1 MADHDLLEVQIKV
14 SGENTVLGGADQQ
27 LAALAL
33 GHRAD
38 GAEVLG
44 QLRLQPRLAVQGV
57 ELNNPAVP
65 PTSRDDRPVLRIY
78 KSVNIPYGQS
88 SAKLSV
94 IQSFGSF
101 VSFWSFLSSF
111 ILSFCHSVI
120 FIQQCYRTNIH
131 HQDLQVCFADKYNFY
146 LGSRCWS

>member
-1 MADHDLLEVQIKV
+1 MAHHDLLEVQIKV
-14 SGENTVLGGADQQ
+14 AGENTVLGGADQQ

-65 PTSRDDRPVLRIY
+65 PTSRDDRPVLGEKRIS
-78 KSVNIPYGQS
+78 KPIV
-88 SAKLSV
+88 
-94 IQSFGSF
+94 
-101 VSFWSFLSSF
+101 
-111 ILSFCHSVI
+111 
-120 FIQQCYRTNIH
+120 
-131 HQDLQVCFADKYNFY
+131 
-146 LGSRCWS
+146 

>member
-1 MADHDLLEVQIKV
+1 MAHHDLLEVQIKV
-14 SGENTVLGGADQQ
+14 AGENTVLGGADQQ

-38 GAEVLG
+38 GPEVLG

-57 ELNNPAVP
+57 ELHNPAVP

-88 SAKLSV
+88 SAKLCV
-94 IQSFGSF
+94 I
-101 VSFWSFLSSF
+101 LSS
-111 ILSFCHSVI
+111 CHHIESSG
-120 FIQQCYRTNIH
+120 H
-131 HQDLQVCFADKYNFY
+131 
-146 LGSRCWS
+146 

>member
-14 SGENTVLGGADQQ
+14 AGENTVLGGADQQ
-27 LAALAL
+27 LAPLAL

-65 PTSRDDRPVLRIY
+65 PTSRDDRPVLGKKIIS
-78 KSVNIPYGQS
+78 KT
-88 SAKLSV
+88 
-94 IQSFGSF
+94 
-101 VSFWSFLSSF
+101 
-111 ILSFCHSVI
+111 IL
-120 FIQQCYRTNIH
+120 
-131 HQDLQVCFADKYNFY
+131 
-146 LGSRCWS
+146 